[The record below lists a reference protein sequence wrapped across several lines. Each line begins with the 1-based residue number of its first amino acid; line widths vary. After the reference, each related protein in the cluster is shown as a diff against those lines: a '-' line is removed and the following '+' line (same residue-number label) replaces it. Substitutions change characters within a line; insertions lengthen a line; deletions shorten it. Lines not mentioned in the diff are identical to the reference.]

1 MNLIRFFVKN
11 YVFSLS
17 IFVAIVLFGLVS
29 ALGLGVDLLPDF
41 DVPIVAVT
49 TIYPGAG
56 AEEVAEQ
63 VSKPVTDAL
72 NTLSGITDIQSTS
85 GENFSIVVANFNQGA
100 DIDQAAVDVGQRL
113 DAIANQ
119 LPEDAQTPT
128 VFKADPNDSPIL
140 GVAVRSPGDDLLD
153 VQRYA
158 EDVLEPLLQR
168 IDGVANVSLV
178 GEVEREIQVLID
190 PREVEGFGIT
200 PDQIQNA
207 ISASTGTQP
216 AGAITV
222 GNERIL
228 LTSRNTPNTI
238 EDLERILVDSARGLY
253 LADLAVVRDTTAEAS
268 SYARLDG
275 EPVVL
280 LEVQKSSGSNSVSVA
295 ESVRAAIARLNPP
308 DNYEI
313 SIINDDT
320 EFIADSVADTFRE
333 IAIAVVAV
341 SFVILLFIGKVGSTF
356 SVVLAIPI
364 TLAGVFIVIN
374 LLGFTFNF
382 MTLLAIT
389 VAVGLVVDDSIV
401 IAENIER
408 YRNLGYSPLEAV
420 LKGAGEVSV
429 AVLTATLSILAVFL
443 PISFLP
449 GTIGT
454 FFAQFG
460 LTLAAAITVSYLEA
474 LFFLTVRLAYL
485 PNPSLPSWHVFAGSF
500 GKLPSDIRG
509 LFGGLRKPSRLVP
522 YIILNAVLAFVA
534 FRRVGLPGLAVI
546 AVLPVA
552 IIVLRYVLRIVLFFF
567 GAITYS
573 MHLAV
578 DRGVNG
584 LREVY
589 ARALRAVLSQS
600 TMVIIVAIL
609 LVSSIV
615 IVAPRIPFNFSPNSD
630 AGQVSVSLEL
640 PPATSLDRTNE
651 VTKLIEAEANLIP
664 EVTRI
669 QTTVGAQTGAGVP
682 TTAEAS
688 LDLELVD
695 LDARERSSFEV
706 AEDLQARLRNDI
718 LAGIP
723 EATVTVSSNSGGG
736 PDGSDVTLTL
746 TSNNLELLRERD
758 AQALAILQASP
769 FARDPSST
777 LEGAIGE
784 RVFEVDPTRLAG
796 TGLTPSD
803 IGRTLRTYNVGIE
816 VADVRDNGNEIP
828 VRLKADPIYLGDE
841 QALISAPIYAPGLDQ
856 YLPLSSLGEFTIQS
870 VPVTI
875 SRGPGGFVSTL
886 ETNLTRNAPGQQRV
900 RAEFEEAIRAQGIV
914 DDEVTLGRGI
924 GPDLLGNLIQYGLI
938 AVVVALLLNYL
949 VIASEFNSFKYPL
962 YLLLTVPL
970 ALVGA
975 FWLFYVTGSSLN
987 VISVLGFVSLIGLV
1001 TKNAILLLD
1010 VVMSQIE
1017 EGETFDL
1024 KEALVE
1030 AGRLRLRPILMTAGT
1045 IVIISIPLLIGLGS
1059 GAEFRRPLGLVIAG
1073 GVLSSTILTLFVV
1086 PAVFYR
1092 FERSNYPSPSTAV
1105 DTGSSEASPGR
1116 LQPSP
1121 AASD

>member
-1 MNLIRFFVKN
+1 M
-11 YVFSLS
+11 
-17 IFVAIVLFGLVS
+17 
-29 ALGLGVDLLPDF
+29 
-41 DVPIVAVT
+41 
-49 TIYPGAG
+49 
-56 AEEVAEQ
+56 
-63 VSKPVTDAL
+63 
-72 NTLSGITDIQSTS
+72 
-85 GENFSIVVANFNQGA
+85 
-100 DIDQAAVDVGQRL
+100 
-113 DAIANQ
+113 
-119 LPEDAQTPT
+119 
-128 VFKADPNDSPIL
+128 
-140 GVAVRSPGDDLLD
+140 
-153 VQRYA
+153 
-158 EDVLEPLLQR
+158 
-168 IDGVANVSLV
+168 
-178 GEVEREIQVLID
+178 
-190 PREVEGFGIT
+190 
-200 PDQIQNA
+200 
-207 ISASTGTQP
+207 
-216 AGAITV
+216 
-222 GNERIL
+222 
-228 LTSRNTPNTI
+228 
-238 EDLERILVDSARGLY
+238 
-253 LADLAVVRDTTAEAS
+253 
-268 SYARLDG
+268 
-275 EPVVL
+275 
-280 LEVQKSSGSNSVSVA
+280 
-295 ESVRAAIARLNPP
+295 
-308 DNYEI
+308 
-313 SIINDDT
+313 
-320 EFIADSVADTFRE
+320 
-333 IAIAVVAV
+333 
-341 SFVILLFIGKVGSTF
+341 
-356 SVVLAIPI
+356 
-364 TLAGVFIVIN
+364 
-374 LLGFTFNF
+374 
-382 MTLLAIT
+382 
-389 VAVGLVVDDSIV
+389 
-401 IAENIER
+401 
-408 YRNLGYSPLEAV
+408 
-420 LKGAGEVSV
+420 
-429 AVLTATLSILAVFL
+429 
-443 PISFLP
+443 
-449 GTIGT
+449 
-454 FFAQFG
+454 
-460 LTLAAAITVSYLEA
+460 
-474 LFFLTVRLAYL
+474 
-485 PNPSLPSWHVFAGSF
+485 
-500 GKLPSDIRG
+500 
-509 LFGGLRKPSRLVP
+509 
-522 YIILNAVLAFVA
+522 
-534 FRRVGLPGLAVI
+534 
-546 AVLPVA
+546 
-552 IIVLRYVLRIVLFFF
+552 
-567 GAITYS
+567 
-573 MHLAV
+573 
-578 DRGVNG
+578 
-584 LREVY
+584 
-589 ARALRAVLSQS
+589 
-600 TMVIIVAIL
+600 
-609 LVSSIV
+609 
-615 IVAPRIPFNFSPNSD
+615 
-630 AGQVSVSLEL
+630 
-640 PPATSLDRTNE
+640 
-651 VTKLIEAEANLIP
+651 
-664 EVTRI
+664 
-669 QTTVGAQTGAGVP
+669 
-682 TTAEAS
+682 
-688 LDLELVD
+688 
-695 LDARERSSFEV
+695 
-706 AEDLQARLRNDI
+706 
-718 LAGIP
+718 
-723 EATVTVSSNSGGG
+723 
-736 PDGSDVTLTL
+736 
-746 TSNNLELLRERD
+746 RERD

-796 TGLTPSD
+796 TGLTPSN

>member
-1 MNLIRFFVKN
+1 MNLIKFFVKN

-17 IFVAIVLFGLVS
+17 IFTAIVLFGIV
-29 ALGLGVDLLPDF
+29 AATGLGVDLLPDF
-41 DVPIVAVT
+41 EVPVIAVT
-49 TIYPGAG
+49 TAYPGAG
-56 AEEVAEQ
+56 AAEVAEQ
-63 VSKPVTDAL
+63 VAEPISDAL
-72 NTLSGITDIQSTS
+72 ATLAGVSDIQSTS
-85 GENFSIVVANFNQGA
+85 GEGFSIVVANFNQGA

-113 DAIANQ
+113 NAIADQ
-119 LPEDAQTPT
+119 LPDDARSPT
-128 VFKADPNDSPIL
+128 VLKADPNDSPIL
-140 GVAVRSPGDDLLD
+140 SVAVRAPGEDLLA

-168 IDGVANVSLV
+168 IEGVANVSLSGQV
-178 GEVEREIQVLID
+178 DREIQVLID
-190 PREVEGFGIT
+190 PREVEGFGVT
-200 PDQIQNA
+200 VGQIQNA
-207 ISASTGTQP
+207 ITASSGTIP
-216 AGAITV
+216 AGTLTV
-222 GNERIL
+222 GGERIL
-228 LTSRNTPNTI
+228 LTSRNTPNNFA
-238 EDLERILVDSARGLY
+238 DLEQILVDSVSGLS
-253 LADLAVVRDTTAEAS
+253 LADLAVIRDTYAEPQ

-295 ESVRAAIARLNPP
+295 EDVRATLTQLNPP
-308 DNYEI
+308 EAYNI

-320 EFIADSVADTFRE
+320 EFIASSVRDTFRE
-333 IAIAVVAV
+333 IAIAVLAV

-364 TLAGVFIVIN
+364 TLAGVFIVIS
-374 LLGFTFNF
+374 LFGFTFNF

-408 YRNLGYSPLEAV
+408 YRDLGYSPREAV

-449 GTIGT
+449 GSIGT

-460 LTLAAAITVSYLEA
+460 LTLAAAISVSYLEA

-485 PNPSLPSWHVFAGSF
+485 PNPSLPSWGVFGRSLT
-500 GKLPSDIRG
+500 KLPSDAKG
-509 LFGGLRKPSRLVP
+509 FFTALRRLSRLVP
-522 YIILNAVLAFVA
+522 YVLLNAVAVFVLY
-534 FRRVGLPGLAVI
+534 RRVGLLALALIV
-546 AVLPVA
+546 ALPVA
-552 IIVLRYVLRIVLFFF
+552 FVVLFYVLRVVLYFF

-573 MHLAV
+573 MHLGV
-578 DRGVNG
+578 DAGIQR
-584 LREVY
+584 LRNAY
-589 ARALRAVLSQS
+589 AGALRAVLSQS
-600 TMVIIVAIL
+600 TLIIVVALL

-615 IVAPRIPFNFSPNSD
+615 LVAPRIPFNFAPNND
-630 AGQVSVSLEL
+630 AGLVSVNLEM
-640 PPATSLDRTNE
+640 PPSTALDRTNE
-651 VTKLIEAEANLIP
+651 IAKRLEDAARTIP

-669 QTTVGAQTGAGVP
+669 QTTVGAETGSGVP
-682 TTAEAS
+682 TTAEAE
-688 LDLELVD
+688 LVLELTP
-695 LDARERSSFEV
+695 LNERERSSFV
-706 AEDLQARLRNDI
+706 IADAFQARLRSEV
-718 LAGIP
+718 LANVP
-723 EATVTVSSNSGGG
+723 EAQVTVSSDGGGG
-736 PDGSDVTLTL
+736 PGGADVTLTL
-746 TSNNLELLRERD
+746 TSSNLDLLRERD
-758 AQALAILQASP
+758 AQALAIMQASP

-777 LEGAIGE
+777 LEGSISE
-784 RVFEVDPTRLAG
+784 RVFAIDPARLAG
-796 TGLTPSD
+796 TGLTPND
-803 IGRTLRTYNVGIE
+803 VARTLRLYNIGVE
-816 VADVRDNGNEIP
+816 VTDVRTGGEDIP
-828 VRLKADPIYLGDE
+828 VRLKANPIYLGDE
-841 QALISAPIYAPGLDQ
+841 QALISAPIFAPALNR
-856 YLPLSSLGEFTIQS
+856 YLPLSSLGSFTIQS
-870 VPVTI
+870 APVTI
-875 SRGPGGFVSTL
+875 SRGPGGFISTL
-886 ETNLTRNAPGQQRV
+886 ETNLNRDAPGQQRV
-900 RAEFEEAIRAQGIV
+900 RAEFEQAFREQGIV
-914 DDEVTLGRGI
+914 DDQVTLGRGI
-924 GPDLLGNLIQYGLI
+924 GPDLLGSLFRNGLI

-975 FWLFYVTGSSLN
+975 FWLFYATGSALN

-1010 VVMSQIE
+1010 VVMNQIE
-1017 EGETFDL
+1017 EQGTLDL

-1045 IVIISIPLLIGLGS
+1045 IVIISIPLLIGLGD

-1092 FERSNYPSPSTAV
+1092 FERNNYQSSP
-1105 DTGSSEASPGR
+1105 DTQARSSESVTPQ
-1116 LQPSP
+1116 LQPNP